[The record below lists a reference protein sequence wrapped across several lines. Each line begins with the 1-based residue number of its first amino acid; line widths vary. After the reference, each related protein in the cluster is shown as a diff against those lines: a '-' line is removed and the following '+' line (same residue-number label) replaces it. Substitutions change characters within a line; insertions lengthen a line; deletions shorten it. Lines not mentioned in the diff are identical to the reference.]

1 MFKEGF
7 SGLEE
12 NLNKRYYTSVG
23 LFSEHFSS
31 VINAALRVTT
41 ADELKESDAHANGGS
56 SAKDAMPDY
65 KYRKALVTRIV
76 KAVKTPFEDALRKES
91 ELCQKPFEKEL
102 ANLDKLLNSSLR
114 SRHDSL
120 SASRPRG
127 GEHGSAQSISVRGAR
142 SRDQQLN
149 GTAHEDPIIDGDV
162 NPPLMSIEDSMAKHQ
177 RPTPDSMPNSNGI
190 TGGTVNG
197 FGSASSHSS
206 DDVPDTEP
214 LTPPISSAG
223 DPETFSHGGIPW
235 YMEPF
240 DPVGTTVQEER
251 WTGRELVRGM
261 SEELSDMDEEQLS
274 GLVEAEGTE
283 AMPDSVHDIEAELA
297 AKAKAK
303 KRKIANAR
311 RRRPW
316 G

>member
-1 MFKEGF
+1 
-7 SGLEE
+7 
-12 NLNKRYYTSVG
+12 
-23 LFSEHFSS
+23 
-31 VINAALRVTT
+31 
-41 ADELKESDAHANGGS
+41 
-56 SAKDAMPDY
+56 MPDY

-91 ELCQKPFEKEL
+91 ELCKKPFEKEL
-102 ANLDKLLNSSLR
+102 ANLDKLLDSSLR
-114 SRHDSL
+114 SRRDSVG
-120 SASRPRG
+120 ASRLGG
-127 GEHGSAQSISVRGAR
+127 GEPGTAQSLSVRGGGP
-142 SRDQQLN
+142 RDHQPN
-149 GTAHEDPIIDGDV
+149 GTAIEEPSSDKDV
-162 NPPLMSIEDSMAKHQ
+162 NPLIMSIEDGTAKHQ

-190 TGGTVNG
+190 TGRTYLANG
-197 FGSASSHSS
+197 FESASSHSS
-206 DDVPDTEP
+206 DDTHDTEP

-223 DPETFSHGGIPW
+223 DSETLSRGGIPW

-283 AMPDSVHDIEAELA
+283 ATSESVHDIEAELA